1 MLSRTS
7 RRIRKRCLS
16 RVCTDYNN
24 NGLTNVLK
32 VLSRLAACTI
42 LKALKTPAG
51 QELTDQKK
59 EEETA
64 GLFHFSSN
72 SQGRGFVV
80 VWFCL
85 QNGVKV

>member
-1 MLSRTS
+1 M
-7 RRIRKRCLS
+7 
-16 RVCTDYNN
+16 V
-24 NGLTNVLK
+24 
-32 VLSRLAACTI
+32 SRLAATTI

-85 QNGVKV
+85 QNGVKCERNSIGFIVCIFSPTKCLVSMCSV